1 MSRSDLRAED
11 GMSMVEA
18 MVAIAVLIVGLLATF
33 VVLDGSRELTT
44 VSERKQVAVHRA
56 EDQLERLKTISFAR
70 LELVSAP
77 VCPAPCSADD
87 PRAQVTGTN
96 YDWDASSA
104 TNAVE
109 PLVVVGATPNPD
121 AITSHTTWSDGRF
134 AGTLDVFVTTAGTD
148 LKRVT
153 VAVKLDG
160 ASEPRR
166 PILLSTLVSRQAA
179 P

>member
-1 MSRSDLRAED
+1 MSRDELRAEE

-70 LELVSAP
+70 LELAATP
-77 VCPAPCSADD
+77 VCPTPCPAND
-87 PRAQVTGTN
+87 PRAQVSGTN
-96 YDWDASSA
+96 YDWDASST
-104 TNAVE
+104 TNPVE

-121 AITSHTTWSDGRF
+121 AVTSRTTWSDGRF
-134 AGTLDVFVTTAGTD
+134 TGTLDVFVTTAGTD

-153 VAVKLDG
+153 VAVRING
-160 ASEPRR
+160 AGEPQR
-166 PILLSTLVSRQAA
+166 PILLSTLVSKQAA